1 MHTIPAITCLFVD
14 IGGVLL
20 SDGWDLGARRRAAR
34 HFGLTF
40 ADLEH
45 RHHQAF
51 DAFECGKMSLDEY
64 LGMVV
69 FDQARPF
76 TRVAFRRFMF
86 DQSKPHPGM
95 ISLITRLKARHGLKI
110 TILSNEARE
119 LNAYRVAKYK
129 LQGLADSFISSCF
142 VHLRKPDTDIF
153 RLALDVSQTPAPQV
167 VFIEN
172 TPMFVDIARGLG
184 MHAILHVDCL
194 STRARLAALGL
205 SDEAE
210 GPDES

>member
-1 MHTIPAITCLFVD
+1 MKTPPAITCLFVD

-40 ADLEH
+40 SDIEH

-69 FDQARPF
+69 FDQTRPF
-76 TRVAFRRFMF
+76 TRLSFRRFMF
-86 DQSKPHPGM
+86 EQSTPHPGM
-95 ISLITRLKARHGLKI
+95 ISLITRLKARHHLKV

-119 LNAYRVAKYK
+119 LNAFRISKYK
-129 LQGLADSFISSCF
+129 LQGLADAFISSCF

-153 RLALDVSQTPAPQV
+153 RLALDISQTPATQV
-167 VFIEN
+167 AFIEN
-172 TPMFVDIARGLG
+172 TPMFVDIAKSLG
-184 MHAILHVDCL
+184 MHTILHTDCL

-205 SDEAE
+205 GDEEE